1 MKTFLKGVF
10 SEIECLG
17 CRGDTF
23 NFPSKGLHR
32 STHSCHLRV
41 GPTEAYWACSLLRIG
56 WATVVCICLSS
67 LFVKISIFSN
77 ASWPLSLFL
86 SIWVFLFFFFFN
98 TQLTKYMVSSRK
110 YSLCSREF
118 TEVVASSPHRSASL
132 PPCGE
137 SGSAVWPRPIVKQS
151 EFCTRTP
158 QRKPLLR
165 VPRAW
170 IADRASDINVQTP
183 QMGKESLH
191 TANTNFIQRKESSV
205 V

>member
-1 MKTFLKGVF
+1 MSHCCLYLPFFVIREDKHLLKCFLASEFVLEQLGVF
-10 SEIECLG
+10 C
-17 CRGDTF
+17 
-23 NFPSKGLHR
+23 
-32 STHSCHLRV
+32 
-41 GPTEAYWACSLLRIG
+41 
-56 WATVVCICLSS
+56 
-67 LFVKISIFSN
+67 
-77 ASWPLSLFL
+77 
-86 SIWVFLFFFFFN
+86 FFFN

-137 SGSAVWPRPIVKQS
+137 SGSAVWPQPIVKQY

-170 IADRASDINVQTP
+170 IADRASEINVQTP

-191 TANTNFIQRKESSV
+191 TANTNFIQRKESSIV
-205 V
+205 